1 MKHIGQ
7 VVFFAFIIL
16 FLSCLSIN
24 GCSKS
29 EKPVVL
35 NETKATAEPDRFTE
49 AIAKMTLRQKIS
61 SLIIVG
67 LDETSVNDQVR
78 LRFSEYPYGGI
89 ILFEHN
95 YIREDWLVDF
105 IEDLKA
111 ISIHEYPLIV
121 CIDEEGGAV
130 SRLPDLNFPSA
141 AEMAKMNEE
150 EVFAIGKAMADQLS
164 LIGINMNLA
173 PVLDINVNPDNQ
185 VIGNRS
191 FGNDPEVVSTYGI
204 AFFKGLEKGG
214 LLAVGKHY
222 PGHGSTKVDSH
233 YELPVLDKTEEDLF
247 AFELIPFRNAVRA
260 GIPVIMTAHLVVSGI
275 DDRPATMS
283 KPLIEL
289 LRSDLGF
296 EGVII
301 SDDLLMGALTEN
313 YSWPE
318 IVLETYM
325 AGVDLLLIGSDIEKQ
340 MEAVHLLEAAYLEG
354 LITDERL
361 DSSLRRIMAI
371 QTW

>member
-1 MKHIGQ
+1 
-7 VVFFAFIIL
+7 
-16 FLSCLSIN
+16 
-24 GCSKS
+24 
-29 EKPVVL
+29 
-35 NETKATAEPDRFTE
+35 
-49 AIAKMTLRQKIS
+49 
-61 SLIIVG
+61 
-67 LDETSVNDQVR
+67 
-78 LRFSEYPYGGI
+78 
-89 ILFEHN
+89 
-95 YIREDWLVDF
+95 
-105 IEDLKA
+105 
-111 ISIHEYPLIV
+111 
-121 CIDEEGGAV
+121 
-130 SRLPDLNFPSA
+130 
-141 AEMAKMNEE
+141 MNEE
-150 EVFAIGKAMADQLS
+150 EVFEIGKAMADQLS

-247 AFELIPFRNAVRA
+247 AFELIPFRNAVKA